1 MKRWL
6 RKKPL
11 QGASSDGRTAPQQV
25 APSTDSGQGLIEF
38 AFVLPVFLL
47 LVLGVVEVGYAMLD
61 QHIVTKLTR
70 EGSNLIS
77 RDTSLQDAAAAMRN
91 MSTRP
96 VDFSGTTSRL
106 ILSVIKRG
114 GTSGTPNYDKDILYQ
129 RHQIGG
135 LPRSSRL
142 ETRGSVSFGGA
153 PDYTAPNA
161 DSNTN
166 LQITNLPA
174 SVVLA
179 PGGMV
184 YVTEVYT
191 THPSITP
198 LAGFGLTMPETLYS
212 IAYF

>member
-1 MKRWL
+1 MTTHR
-6 RKKPL
+6 RAVRN
-11 QGASSDGRTAPQQV
+11 GAPGD
-25 APSTDSGQGLIEF
+25 DSGQGLMEF
-38 AFVLPVFLL
+38 AMVLPIFLL
-47 LVLGVVEVGYAMLD
+47 LVLGVVEVGYVMLD

-77 RDTSLQDAAAAMRN
+77 RDTTLQDAAEAMRH

-96 VDFSGTTSRL
+96 VDFSGTNSRL

-114 GTSGTPNYDKDILYQ
+114 GTTGTPNYDKDVLYQ

-135 LPRSSRL
+135 LPSSSRL
-142 ETRGSVSFGGA
+142 QTRGPVSFGGA
-153 PDYTAPNA
+153 PDFTAPNA
-161 DSNTN
+161 DTNTN
-166 LQITNLPA
+166 LQITNLPP

-191 THPSITP
+191 RHPAITP
-198 LAGFGLTMPETLYS
+198 LAGFGLAMPEILYS